1 MIIDCLVALFST
13 SEFILETFL
22 FSPLSRP
29 LPLLFC
35 SLPCKQNLPMRHW
48 NDLHESLAAPSPF
61 VPTCRPRSPLL
72 SSKQS
77 YGSAVY
83 CSMATAKQ
91 PYSAANSAVADDNN
105 NNKPLHHLS
114 GALADESHK
123 TDEDVAAELVQ
134 YLQAA
139 QDPSASSPSFS
150 SSTTTSPVS
159 EMFKAGHRRLRQLAQ
174 RQKKDADPDARAE
187 DESRQLSAL
196 QREGL
201 LPASAVKKSQNHR
214 NHSKKSVD
222 FPGQSVS
229 NTSCKSSSRR
239 DVERIGRPWLDDPL
253 ERCMMDPLSSSRLP
267 PLEIGNLGS
276 FMDAALSG
284 DGVGAGDAKP
294 APRESTDSPNREK
307 QTARQSSVGE
317 PASDKAVSSIGNNDG
332 KAPTSPTVNEPP
344 AKDSNT
350 SSDSKQESD
359 KHTPDETSKRQDAK
373 PESPKPSNDNTKPPK
388 PEKHTL
394 KLFPDPLPP
403 RISSKHAWRLSKCP
417 PANAPQAIAS
427 GSQQSAPPTETSKPA
442 RNSLSPTPGSSTPK
456 EPSSA
461 PAATQQFANAEK
473 DKPTE
478 DSSSEQ
484 SSKYKKADRHSS
496 LPISAIDAFPLPA
509 PTRPLPSLPQPAAA
523 AGPEH
528 GQKMASSKKTV
539 NRTKGVPKDLQ
550 PPSNPT
556 RTSPRPSS
564 TEPSTGPAP
573 VPEQTRTSEQN
584 QRLDKVR
591 ALRMKDL
598 SAHRLHV
605 GPEKPKEE
613 QRSQSAEPPA
623 TIPNSKKANRRSV
636 EFAPQAQTNTIPESP
651 LSSPSLTL
659 SPIRRVH
666 PFGPRAGGLSA
677 TSPVLPCKHSEP
689 MLASRPRES
698 LQIRRSN
705 SSRRPNTRDEGA
717 EQKPSLRSEYP
728 IPSSDDEG
736 IDMNSKPRANQAQKK
751 RRRAKQ
757 YKATDP
763 PHRVPR
769 IEKPTP
775 LDTMLCLS
783 PQNDTS
789 HSVGRSSPLSQ
800 YSQST
805 CHSHDSRTLSSLE
818 GRIAQLERQN
828 KILQAALFAAL
839 DAGNKESKE
848 SILSGTVSSLLST
861 SAGPSSK
868 TTPASSLLNSS
879 SSLDEP
885 VSEGVCP
892 RMEKPSNRRD
902 AWLDTRSIS
911 SRSSM
916 QSSNFSAHGRELE
929 VIHDIDLDWLSERS
943 NVGNSLKVQV

>member
-1 MIIDCLVALFST
+1 
-13 SEFILETFL
+13 
-22 FSPLSRP
+22 
-29 LPLLFC
+29 
-35 SLPCKQNLPMRHW
+35 MRHW

-72 SSKQS
+72 PSKQS

-91 PYSAANSAVADDNN
+91 PYSAANSAVADESSHNNHNHHHN
-105 NNKPLHHLS
+105 NNKNNPLHHLS

-134 YLQAA
+134 YLQAS
-139 QDPSASSPSFS
+139 QDPSASSPPFS
-150 SSTTTSPVS
+150 PSSATTTTTSPVS

-174 RQKKDADPDARAE
+174 RQKKDADPDARVE

-201 LPASAVKKSQNHR
+201 LPASAVKKSQHNH
-214 NHSKKSVD
+214 NHAKKKSVD
-222 FPGQSVS
+222 STGQSVS

-253 ERCMMDPLSSSRLP
+253 ERCMMDPLSSGARLA
-267 PLEIGNLGS
+267 PLEIGDLGS

-284 DGVGAGDAKP
+284 DGDSKP
-294 APRESTDSPNREK
+294 APRESTGSPNREK
-307 QTARQSSVGE
+307 QTVQQQSSVGE
-317 PASDKAVSSIGNNDG
+317 PASDKPVSSIDG
-332 KAPTSPTVNEPP
+332 KTSTSPTVNEPSS
-344 AKDSNT
+344 KDSNT
-350 SSDSKQESD
+350 SSDSKKPSKESD
-359 KHTPDETSKRQDAK
+359 KPDETSKQDAK
-373 PESPKPSNDNTKPPK
+373 PESPKAKPPK
-388 PEKHTL
+388 PEKHAL

-417 PANAPQAIAS
+417 PANAPQAIVS

-442 RNSLSPTPGSSTPK
+442 RNISSPTPESSTSPK

-461 PAATQQFANAEK
+461 PAAMQQFANAEK
-473 DKPTE
+473 DKPT
-478 DSSSEQ
+478 DNEQ
-484 SSKYKKADRHSS
+484 SSKDKKADRPSS
-496 LPISAIDAFPLPA
+496 LTISAINAFPLPA
-509 PTRPLPSLPQPAAA
+509 PTRPLPSLPQPAVA

-528 GQKMASSKKTV
+528 GQKMAGSKKKV
-539 NRTKGVPKDLQ
+539 NRTKGVPRELQ

-556 RTSPRPSS
+556 RGGPRPNS
-564 TEPSTGPAP
+564 TEPSIGGPAP
-573 VPEQTRTSEQN
+573 VPEQARTAGQN
-584 QRLDKVR
+584 QRMDKVR

-598 SAHRLHV
+598 SMHRLHV
-605 GPEKPKEE
+605 GPEQSKEV

-623 TIPNSKKANRRSV
+623 KVPNSKKTNRRSV
-636 EFAPQAQTNTIPESP
+636 EFAPQVQTNTIPGSP

-659 SPIRRVH
+659 SPNRRVH
-666 PFGPRAGGLSA
+666 PFGPRAGGLSP
-677 TSPVLPCKHSEP
+677 TSPVLPYKHSEP
-689 MLASRPRES
+689 MLAARSRES

-705 SSRRPNTRDEGA
+705 SSRGPSTREEGA
-717 EQKPSLRSEYP
+717 EQKPTLRSEYP
-728 IPSSDDEG
+728 IPSSDEEG
-736 IDMNSKPRANQAQKK
+736 IDMNNKPRANQAQKK

-805 CHSHDSRTLSSLE
+805 SHSHDSRTLNSLE

-839 DAGNKESKE
+839 DAGNKESNE

-885 VSEGVCP
+885 VSENG
-892 RMEKPSNRRD
+892 RMDKSSNRRD
-902 AWLDTRSIS
+902 TWLDTRSIS

-943 NVGNSLKVQV
+943 SVGDSLKVQV

>member
-1 MIIDCLVALFST
+1 
-13 SEFILETFL
+13 
-22 FSPLSRP
+22 
-29 LPLLFC
+29 
-35 SLPCKQNLPMRHW
+35 MRHW

-72 SSKQS
+72 HSKQS

-91 PYSAANSAVADDNN
+91 PYSAANSAVADDSSSSNNNHN
-105 NNKPLHHLS
+105 NNKNNPLHHLS

-139 QDPSASSPSFS
+139 QEQSASSPPFS
-150 SSTTTSPVS
+150 SSSATTTTTTSPVS

-201 LPASAVKKSQNHR
+201 LPASAVKKHHNHAK
-214 NHSKKSVD
+214 KKSVD
-222 FPGQSVS
+222 STGQSVS

-253 ERCMMDPLSSSRLP
+253 ERCMMDPLSSGARLA
-267 PLEIGNLGS
+267 PLEIGDLGS

-284 DGVGAGDAKP
+284 DGDSKST
-294 APRESTDSPNREK
+294 PRESTGSPTREN
-307 QTARQSSVGE
+307 QTAQQSSVGE
-317 PASDKAVSSIGNNDG
+317 PASDKPVSSIGNDDG
-332 KAPTSPTVNEPP
+332 KTPTSPTVNEPTS
-344 AKDSNT
+344 KDSDK
-350 SSDSKQESD
+350 SLGSKKPSTESD
-359 KHTPDETSKRQDAK
+359 KPDETSKQQDAK
-373 PESPKPSNDNTKPPK
+373 SESPKAKQPK
-388 PEKHTL
+388 PEKHAL

-427 GSQQSAPPTETSKPA
+427 GSQSAPPTETPKPA
-442 RNSLSPTPGSSTPK
+442 RNSSSPTPESSTSPK

-461 PAATQQFANAEK
+461 PAAMQQFANAEK
-473 DKPTE
+473 DKPT
-478 DSSSEQ
+478 DNEQ
-484 SSKYKKADRHSS
+484 SSKDKKSDRPSS
-496 LPISAIDAFPLPA
+496 LTISAINAFPLPA
-509 PTRPLPSLPQPAAA
+509 PTRPLPSLPQPAIAA
-523 AGPEH
+523 RPGD
-528 GQKMASSKKTV
+528 GQKMASSKKKV
-539 NRTKGVPKDLQ
+539 NRTKGYPRELQ

-556 RTSPRPSS
+556 RLGPRPNS
-564 TEPSTGPAP
+564 TEPSTGGPAP
-573 VPEQTRTSEQN
+573 VLEQARTAGQN
-584 QRLDKVR
+584 QRMDKVR

-598 SAHRLHV
+598 SMHRLHV
-605 GPEKPKEE
+605 GPEQSKEV

-623 TIPNSKKANRRSV
+623 KVSNSKKANRRSV
-636 EFAPQAQTNTIPESP
+636 EFAPQVQTNTIPVSP

-659 SPIRRVH
+659 SPNRRVR
-666 PFGPRAGGLSA
+666 PFGPRAGGLSP
-677 TSPVLPCKHSEP
+677 TSPVLPYKHSEP
-689 MLASRPRES
+689 MLAARSRES

-705 SSRRPNTRDEGA
+705 SSRGPSTRDEAA
-717 EQKPSLRSEYP
+717 EHKPTLRSEYP
-728 IPSSDDEG
+728 IPSSDEEG
-736 IDMNSKPRANQAQKK
+736 IDINSKPRANQAQKK

-783 PQNDTS
+783 PQNETS

-800 YSQST
+800 FSQST
-805 CHSHDSRTLSSLE
+805 CHSHDSRTLNSLE

-839 DAGNKESKE
+839 DAGNKESNE

-861 SAGPSSK
+861 SAGPSPK

-885 VSEGVCP
+885 VSEGGGCS
-892 RMEKPSNRRD
+892 RMDKSSNRRD
-902 AWLDTRSIS
+902 TWLDTRSIS

-929 VIHDIDLDWLSERS
+929 VIHDINLDWLSERS
-943 NVGNSLKVQV
+943 SVGDSLKVQV

>member
-1 MIIDCLVALFST
+1 M
-13 SEFILETFL
+13 
-22 FSPLSRP
+22 
-29 LPLLFC
+29 
-35 SLPCKQNLPMRHW
+35 
-48 NDLHESLAAPSPF
+48 HESLAAPSPF

-72 SSKQS
+72 PSKQS

-91 PYSAANSAVADDNN
+91 PYLAANSAVADDSSSNN
-105 NNKPLHHLS
+105 NNHNHHNNKNNPLHHLS

-139 QDPSASSPSFS
+139 QEQSASSPPFS
-150 SSTTTSPVS
+150 SSSATTTTTTTTSPVS

-201 LPASAVKKSQNHR
+201 LPASAVKKHHNHAK
-214 NHSKKSVD
+214 KKSVD
-222 FPGQSVS
+222 STGQSVS

-253 ERCMMDPLSSSRLP
+253 ERCMMDPLSSGCRLA
-267 PLEIGNLGS
+267 PLEIGDLGS

-284 DGVGAGDAKP
+284 DGDSKP
-294 APRESTDSPNREK
+294 APRESADSPTREK
-307 QTARQSSVGE
+307 QTAQQSSVGE
-317 PASDKAVSSIGNNDG
+317 PASDKPVSSIGNSDG
-332 KAPTSPTVNEPP
+332 KTPTSPTVNEPSST
-344 AKDSNT
+344 DSNT
-350 SSDSKQESD
+350 SSDSKPSKESN
-359 KHTPDETSKRQDAK
+359 KPDESSKQQDAK
-373 PESPKPSNDNTKPPK
+373 PESPKPNNKAKPPK

-427 GSQQSAPPTETSKPA
+427 ASQQSAPPTETSKSA
-442 RNSLSPTPGSSTPK
+442 RNSSSPTPESSTSQK

-461 PAATQQFANAEK
+461 PAAMQQFANAEK
-473 DKPTE
+473 DKPT
-478 DSSSEQ
+478 DNEQ
-484 SSKYKKADRHSS
+484 SSKDKKSDRPSS
-496 LPISAIDAFPLPA
+496 LTISAINAFPLPA
-509 PTRPLPSLPQPAAA
+509 PTRPLPSLPQPAVA
-523 AGPEH
+523 AGSGD
-528 GQKMASSKKTV
+528 GQKMASSKKKV
-539 NRTKGVPKDLQ
+539 NRTKGSPKELQ
-550 PPSNPT
+550 PT
-556 RTSPRPSS
+556 RPGPRPNS
-564 TEPSTGPAP
+564 TEPSTGGPAP
-573 VPEQTRTSEQN
+573 VPEQARTAGQN

-605 GPEKPKEE
+605 GPEQSKEVR
-613 QRSQSAEPPA
+613 RSQSAEPPA
-623 TIPNSKKANRRSV
+623 KTPNSKKANRRSV
-636 EFAPQAQTNTIPESP
+636 EFAPQVQTNTIPESP

-659 SPIRRVH
+659 SPNRRVH
-666 PFGPRAGGLSA
+666 PFGPRASGLSP
-677 TSPVLPCKHSEP
+677 TSPVLPYKHSEP
-689 MLASRPRES
+689 MLAARSRES

-705 SSRRPNTRDEGA
+705 SSRGPNTRDEGA
-717 EQKPSLRSEYP
+717 EHKPTLRSEYP
-728 IPSSDDEG
+728 IPSSDEEG
-736 IDMNSKPRANQAQKK
+736 IDMSSKPRANQAQKK
-751 RRRAKQ
+751 RRRVKQ

-783 PQNDTS
+783 PQNETS

-805 CHSHDSRTLSSLE
+805 CHSHDSRTLNSLE

-828 KILQAALFAAL
+828 KILQAALFAAF
-839 DAGNKESKE
+839 DAGNKESNE
-848 SILSGTVSSLLST
+848 SILSGTVSSLLS
-861 SAGPSSK
+861 GPSSK

-885 VSEGVCP
+885 VSEGGGCS
-892 RMEKPSNRRD
+892 RAGKSSNRQD
-902 AWLDTRSIS
+902 TWLDTRSIS

-943 NVGNSLKVQV
+943 SIGDSLKVQV